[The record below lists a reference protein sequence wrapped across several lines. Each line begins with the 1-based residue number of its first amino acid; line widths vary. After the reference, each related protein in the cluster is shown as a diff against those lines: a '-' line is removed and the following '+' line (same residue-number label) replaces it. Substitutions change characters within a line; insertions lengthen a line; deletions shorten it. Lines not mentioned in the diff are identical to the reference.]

1 MSFLSKRYIAHT
13 KNTNFKHDLKRMDFL
28 WKFIKG
34 YGVGMYYNLE
44 KFGNKLKE
52 LRGAQKLS
60 QKELAKSALVDAVTI
75 RRIEKG
81 LTLPK
86 VETLDVLSGIL
97 KYDLNMLLL
106 ECRLDDYIV
115 FHEIQNRIEF
125 KMDNL
130 SHESLYE
137 EIENLKQLLHDTEN
151 PYYTNLIQQLILFV
165 DAITFMEERTLQKNV
180 DEQALQK
187 FIDTIRLTTPKF
199 ELENYREAM
208 YSFFEVRILMNIG
221 FYFQRMG
228 ENDKYFEILS
238 FCMDCVSEE
247 DKIYPKICHNLAGA
261 YRRKKDFAKALEITN
276 LGIAASQ
283 KSADYGGLGI
293 LYYGKG
299 CCEYCLDMEEYKDTL
314 QTSITLCKAF
324 GQNKLAE
331 QIKSY
336 CKKSFDLDF

>member
-1 MSFLSKRYIAHT
+1 MNGFSLGIY
-13 KNTNFKHDLKRMDFL
+13 
-28 WKFIKG
+28 IKG
-34 YGVGMYYNLE
+34 NGVGMYYNLE

-60 QKELAKSALVDAVTI
+60 QKELAESALVDAVTI

-125 KMDNL
+125 KMDNRNYQSL
-130 SHESLYE
+130 DDEIESL
-137 EIENLKQLLHDTEN
+137 KHLLHDTTN
-151 PYYTNLIQQLILFV
+151 PYYTNLIQQLISFV
-165 DAITFMEERTLQKNV
+165 DAVIFLEDVTLQKNV
-180 DEQALQK
+180 DERALQK

-199 ELENYREAM
+199 ELENYQEAI
-208 YSFFEVRILMNIG
+208 YSPFEVRILMNIG

-228 ENDKYFEILS
+228 ENDKYFDILS

-261 YRRKKDFAKALEITN
+261 YRRRNDFQKALEFTE

-283 KSADYGGLGI
+283 RKGYYNGLGI
-293 LYYGKG
+293 LYYGKAH
-299 CCEYCLDMEEYKDTL
+299 CEYALGMESFRKSYYFAETL
-314 QTSITLCKAF
+314 FEAF
-324 GQNKLAE
+324 GQKDAL
-331 QIKSY
+331 QIIRSKF
-336 CKKSFDLDF
+336 KDILE